1 MYLFYVLYVLSGAL
15 QTQSSPV
22 TSETQDLTSE
32 TQDQTSGTQDLALG
46 TQDLTNLD
54 KIPFGEPCEA
64 FGVCI
69 LILYLHGALD
79 VADH

>member
-22 TSETQDLTSE
+22 TSETQDLT
-32 TQDQTSGTQDLALG
+32 
-46 TQDLTNLD
+46 NLD

-64 FGVCI
+64 YGVCI
-69 LILYLHGALD
+69 LILYLHWALG